1 MGSINYWLFVRMC
14 FEVIV
19 LLESIEQMSQYRVLR
34 LMTIVVWK
42 EEKRRTVAHIKA
54 ASCSWIKIG
63 LKL

>member
-1 MGSINYWLFVRMC
+1 MRMC

-19 LLESIEQMSQYRVLR
+19 LLESIKQMSQYRVLR
-34 LMTIVVWK
+34 LMTVVVWK